1 MAREAELL
9 DMAAAFYEAALEP
22 EAWADA
28 LSRVSGLMRA
38 DWSLLGV
45 YRRDGC
51 PEFLVQDAAGDT
63 EHFSLFNDHYAQPET
78 NPSIPLLLAAHVGA
92 IVVREQVHTDTAWQ
106 RTPLYRDIYR
116 PRDLYHGLGA
126 VALDSAAHVA
136 FVVVNR
142 IKRSSPY
149 SASDLDLLNAALPHV
164 GRALEVFLRLTA
176 GNAQRHAHEQA
187 WDMLACGVVLL
198 DAAGKVVWMN
208 RSAAALLARAD
219 GLATRQGALTAS
231 NARENAALQ
240 LLVRETIAT
249 QQGQCLRPGGSLRV
263 SRPSRRRALALSLS
277 PIHVEQGFAPRPAA
291 IAFVTDPDR
300 EPELVPDKLRRLYGF
315 TAREAAVVAELV
327 RGRDLHEAAERLDMS
342 VHTARTLLR
351 FVFRKTDT
359 HRQSELVGLVLR
371 GPEGLR

>member
-28 LSRVSGLMRA
+28 LSRVSGLMDA

-51 PEFLVQDAAGDT
+51 PEFLVQDAAGDS

-78 NPSIPLLLAAHVGA
+78 NPSIPLLLAAEVGA

-126 VALDSAAHVA
+126 VALNSAPHVA
-136 FVVVNR
+136 FVGVNR
-142 IKRSSPY
+142 VKGSSPY
-149 SASDLDLLNAALPHV
+149 SDSDLDLLRAALPHL

-176 GNAQRHAHEQA
+176 GNVQRHAHEQA
-187 WDMLACGVVLL
+187 WDMLACGVILL
-198 DAAGKVVWMN
+198 DAAGKILWTN
-208 RSAAALLARAD
+208 RSAAAVLARAD
-219 GLATRQGALTAS
+219 GLAMRRGALAAA
-231 NARENAALQ
+231 NAKENVALQ
-240 LLVRETIAT
+240 LLVHETIAT
-249 QQGQCLRPGGSLRV
+249 QQGHCLRPGASLRV
-263 SRPSRRRALALSLS
+263 SRPSQARPLALSIS
-277 PIHVEQGFAPRPAA
+277 PIHVEQSFVRRPAA
-291 IAFVTDPDR
+291 IVFVTDPDR
-300 EPELVPDKLRRLYGF
+300 VPEAAPAMLRRLYRL
-315 TAREAAVVAELV
+315 TAREAALAAELV
-327 RGRDLHEAAERLDMS
+327 RGSDLHAAAERLGVS

-351 FVFRKTDT
+351 FVFRKTET
-359 HRQSELVGLVLR
+359 HRQSELVALVLR
-371 GPEGLR
+371 SPAGLR